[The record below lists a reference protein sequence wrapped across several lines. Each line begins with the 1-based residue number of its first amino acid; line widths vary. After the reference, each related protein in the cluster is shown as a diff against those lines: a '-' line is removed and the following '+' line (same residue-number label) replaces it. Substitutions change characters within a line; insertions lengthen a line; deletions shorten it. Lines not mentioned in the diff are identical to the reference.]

1 MIALVDSQ
9 QRRLDFLHP
18 LYPIA
23 RVGWRQGREKQNRTR
38 HRSKCRLLPFTRPNK
53 RDRLVLSVGE
63 AVRHDLM
70 QTFSELRDSETNIR
84 DMSPDIE
91 RKREGGGGGDRRRQS
106 DRDRET
112 TETERQRQTETET
125 EREERERRV
134 GGCECEGV

>member
-91 RKREGGGGGDRRRQS
+91 RKREGGGGRQ
-106 DRDRET
+106 
-112 TETERQRQTETET
+112 TETERQRQRDDRDRETET
-125 EREERERRV
+125 DRNRDRERRERETCGWV
-134 GGCECEGV
+134 